1 MTSNFSALKKK
12 FPRLGVGLGLRA
24 EVAQQTLEATNRI
37 DWLEIISEQY
47 MNAGGASRDLLE
59 RAAGVYKIIPHGVNL
74 SIGSTDSIS
83 ESYKK
88 NLKGLIEKLNPP
100 WWSDHLCF
108 TSHGGIYMNE
118 LLPLPFT
125 KETAKFV
132 AERAR
137 VLQEYVERP
146 FLFENIT
153 YYMRMPGS
161 NMTEAQFLSEVLE
174 LSDCGLLLDI
184 NNVHVNSLNHKF
196 DPIEFLKQIPLE
208 RTVQL
213 HMAGHVHAPEFDAY
227 VDTHGAPIIKPVFE
241 LLKYVMQNTDVKAI
255 LLERDQNFPDNF
267 EDILVEL
274 DEIRSAAGS
283 SIEPENRRL
292 SIQAGQNQPIGYQ
305 LVGNQQIR
313 NQQDGA
319 QHIDYSITI
328 RSLVDKASE
337 PPASLARV
345 EQAMQQ
351 LWMSPDQS
359 DKFIETGATKI
370 APDIASEIDASR
382 LPIYVNVIT
391 GSYLTSLTKA
401 YPTFAKILKP
411 TWENIVTDFVA
422 AHPPKS
428 YDMLLLGEPFPGY
441 VADHLFKRY
450 GKTFPF
456 LIELAKYE
464 RVETQAIHHKGEIEV
479 TERCALNTPENYIKH
494 RPILNATLVQ
504 GEYEYPV
511 RKIDEKLRDSN
522 RIPRNVKK
530 SKTYLLTYQSPDDHS
545 VNDYEVDGRT
555 AALIE
560 RVATT
565 HSSYAELAQFACTLF
580 PPDEQYAA
588 VQFFAE
594 FIEDM
599 HNNEVFTGDALATVE
614 EPIKKA
620 DKIKVK
626 A

>member
-1 MTSNFSALKKK
+1 MTNNSSALKKN
-12 FPRLGVGLGLRA
+12 FPTLGVGLGLRA
-24 EVAQQTLEATNRI
+24 EVAQQTLESTERI

-59 RAAGVYKIIPHGVNL
+59 RAASVYPIIPHGVNL
-74 SIGSTDSIS
+74 SIGSTDGIS

-88 NLKGLIEKLNPP
+88 SLKALIDKLNPP

-108 TSHGGIYMNE
+108 TSHGGVYMNE

-137 VLQEYVERP
+137 VIQEYMERP

-153 YYMRMPGS
+153 FYMRMPGS

-174 LSDCGLLLDI
+174 MSDCGLLLDI

-208 RTVQL
+208 RAVQL

-241 LLKYVMQNTDVKAI
+241 LLKYVMQHADVKAI

-267 EDILVEL
+267 EDILIEL
-274 DEIRSAAGS
+274 DEIRNAAGS
-283 SIEPENRRL
+283 ANEPENKRL
-292 SIQAGQNQPIGYQ
+292 SQPAEQKGA
-305 LVGNQQIR
+305 R
-313 NQQDGA
+313 NY
-319 QHIDYSITI
+319 DYATRIP
-328 RSLVDKASE
+328 SLIVSTPE
-337 PPASLARV
+337 PPASLVRV
-345 EQAMQQ
+345 EQAMQK

-359 DKFIETGATKI
+359 DRFVEGSNTEI
-370 APDIASEIDASR
+370 AEDIAMEVDANR
-382 LPIYVNVIT
+382 LPIYVNVIHS
-391 GSYLTSLTKA
+391 SYLNALTKA
-401 YPTFAKILKP
+401 YPTCAKILSP
-411 TWENIVTDFVA
+411 TWENIVADFVA
-422 AHPPKS
+422 AHPPRS
-428 YDMLLLGEPFPGY
+428 HDMLLLGEAFPGY
-441 VADHLFKRY
+441 VAEHLFQRY
-450 GKTFPF
+450 GKSFPF

-464 RVETQAIHHKGEIEV
+464 RIETQAIHHNGEIEV
-479 TERCALNTPENYIKH
+479 TERCALNTPENYLNY
-494 RPILNATLVQ
+494 RPILNATLVKS
-504 GEYEYPV
+504 EYEYPV

-530 SKTYLLTYQSPDDHS
+530 SKTYLLTYQSADDHS
-545 VNDYEVDGRT
+545 VNDFEIDERS
-555 AALIE
+555 AALID
-560 RVATT
+560 RVASTK
-565 HSSYAELAQFACTLF
+565 SSYAELAQFGCTLF
-580 PPDEQYAA
+580 SPEDQLTA

-599 HNNEVFTGDALATVE
+599 HNSEVFTGDQLVVVE
-614 EPIKKA
+614 NAKKETE
-620 DKIKVK
+620 KIKVK